1 LPKVLQN
8 FVAIPFREIHVE
20 QHERGATY
28 VFIGFHC
35 IEKFYRRMTVHDDM
49 HIRIHYGSLQGFAD
63 QEYIRTAVL
72 DDKNIRN
79 YGV

>member
-1 LPKVLQN
+1 
-8 FVAIPFREIHVE
+8 
-20 QHERGATY
+20 
-28 VFIGFHC
+28 
-35 IEKFYRRMTVHDDM
+35 MTVHDDM
-49 HIRIHYGSLQGFAD
+49 HIRIHSGSLQGFAD

>member
-1 LPKVLQN
+1 M
-8 FVAIPFREIHVE
+8 A
-20 QHERGATY
+20 
-28 VFIGFHC
+28 
-35 IEKFYRRMTVHDDM
+35 VHDDM
-49 HIRIHYGSLQGFAD
+49 HIRIHFGSLQGLAD